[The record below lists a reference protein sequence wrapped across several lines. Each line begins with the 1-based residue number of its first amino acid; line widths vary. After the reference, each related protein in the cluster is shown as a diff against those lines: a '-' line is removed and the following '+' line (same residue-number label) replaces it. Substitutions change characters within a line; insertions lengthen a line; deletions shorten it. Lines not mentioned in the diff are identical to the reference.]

1 MPKRLRT
8 VLMACVLGLLSGWM
22 AWGGPAG
29 AAEPYL
35 VGYITDLSGP
45 LAESYT
51 PTWEGFELYVKA
63 LNERGG
69 VKGRP
74 IKALIEDD
82 RLNAARAVA
91 MAKKL
96 TTENNV
102 LGIFG
107 LSLSSTHGPVY
118 EEMRK
123 AGIPVVTGFSGIAD
137 ALPPAKDFSYSAGV
151 VFEVSGEVAGDILP
165 RIGKSGA
172 MVVGMTIDSVGGRA
186 LLRHNKPAAEA
197 RGFKW
202 DEVIFP
208 VRTVDFTPY
217 AQAAIA
223 KKPDMVVGHYGAE
236 QNLGV
241 IPALRRQGYTGPYVV
256 AVYGVPEHAIREAM
270 KRAGSEENIYQFNRY
285 ATIHD
290 DLPAVKE
297 VKAAADK
304 FGTGRPFSTMHI
316 QGWVLGKVA
325 AQALDRC
332 GWPCSREK
340 LNGIL
345 ANIQVDT
352 QGLTGGPIKFS
363 PGDHYGTTYWRL
375 SKWNPGK
382 QAFEPVG
389 DWIQQA
395 KPKYLQR

>member
-1 MPKRLRT
+1 
-8 VLMACVLGLLSGWM
+8 MANVWSRIRVVVMAFALAAIGW
-22 AWGGPAG
+22 ASPGG

-51 PTWEGFELYVKA
+51 PTWEGFELHVKA
-63 LNERGG
+63 VNERGG

-74 IKALIEDD
+74 VRAIIEDD
-82 RLNAARAVA
+82 RLNPARAVA

-96 TTENNV
+96 ATENNV
-102 LGIFG
+102 LAIFG

-123 AGIPVVTGFSGIAD
+123 AGVPVVTGFSGIAD
-137 ALPPAKDFSYSAGV
+137 ALPPAKDFAYSAGV
-151 VFEVSGEVAGDILP
+151 VFEVSGEVAGELLP
-165 RIGKSGA
+165 RIIKPGA
-172 MVVGMTIDSVGGRA
+172 MVVGMTIDTVGGRA

-197 RGFKW
+197 LGYKW
-202 DEVIFP
+202 DEAIFP
-208 VRTVDFTPY
+208 VRTVDFSPY
-217 AQAAIA
+217 AQVTVA
-223 KKPDMVVGHYGAE
+223 KKPDVVVGHYGAE

-241 IPALRRQGYTGPYVV
+241 IPALRRQGYSGPYVV
-256 AVYGVPEHAIREAM
+256 AVYGVSEHVIREAM

-285 ATIHD
+285 ATIND
-290 DLPAVKE
+290 DVPAVKE

-304 FGTGRPFSTMHI
+304 FGTGRPFSTMHV
-316 QGWVLGKVA
+316 QGWVLAKVGL
-325 AQALDRC
+325 QALDQC
-332 GWPCSREK
+332 GWPCTREK
-340 LNGIL
+340 LNGIIS
-345 ANIQVDT
+345 NIQVDT

-375 SKWNPGK
+375 SKWNAAR

-389 DWIQQA
+389 DWIQQT

>member
-1 MPKRLRT
+1 MAKRLGSAL
-8 VLMACVLGLLSGWM
+8 VACAVVLGGGWL
-22 AWGGPAG
+22 AGAGPA
-29 AAEPYL
+29 AAGEPYV

-69 VKGRP
+69 VKGHP

-82 RLNAARAVA
+82 RLNAAQAVA
-91 MAKKL
+91 KAKKL
-96 TTENNV
+96 ATENNV

-151 VFEVSGEVAGDILP
+151 VFEVSGEVAGAILP
-165 RIGKSGA
+165 RIGKPGA

-186 LLRHNKPAAEA
+186 LLRHNKPTAEA
-197 RGFKW
+197 LGFKW

-208 VRTVDFTPY
+208 VRTVDFVPY

-223 KKPDMVVGHYGAE
+223 KKPDIVVGHYGAE

-256 AVYGVPEHAIREAM
+256 AVYGVSEHVIREAM
-270 KRAGSEENIYQFNRY
+270 KRGGSEEGIYQFNRY
-285 ATIHD
+285 ATIYD
-290 DLPAVKE
+290 EVPAVKD
-297 VKAAADK
+297 VKAAAEK
-304 FGTGRPFSTMHI
+304 FKTGRPFSTMHI
-316 QGWVLGKVA
+316 QGWVLGKVV
-325 AQALDRC
+325 AQALEQC

-340 LNGIL
+340 LNGVL
-345 ANIQVDT
+345 ASIQVDT

-375 SKWNPGK
+375 SKWNTGK

-389 DWIQQA
+389 DWVQQT
-395 KPKYLQR
+395 KPKYLQK